1 MKGMATALTEI
12 QATPPGKRAGKY
24 LVFRLDGEDYAFPV
38 LRVQEIIRWT
48 VVTRVP
54 RMPDFVR
61 GVINL
66 RGKVVPVIDLHARF
80 GLAPVAVTPRTCIIV
95 LQVQRDTGLL
105 LSGVVVDEA
114 TEVAEVAPEE
124 ILPPP
129 EFGSRISTAF
139 IAGVG
144 RVSGQGI
151 LLLNVDKILD
161 HREWTSVEKV
171 LVEKEQVHE

>member
-1 MKGMATALTEI
+1 MATALTET
-12 QATPPGKRAGKY
+12 QGTTAWRRPGKH
-24 LVFRLDGEDYAFPV
+24 LFFRLDGEDYGFPV
-38 LRVQEIIRWT
+38 FKVQEIIQWT

-80 GLAPVAVTPRTCIIV
+80 GLPPVSVTPHTCIVV
-95 LQVQRDTGLL
+95 LQVQRETGLL

-114 TEVAEVAPEE
+114 TEVVEIPAED

-129 EFGSRISTAF
+129 EFGSRVNTAF

-144 RVSGQGI
+144 RAGGQGI
-151 LLLNVDKILD
+151 LLLNADKILD

-171 LVEKEQVHE
+171 LGEKEQSHE

>member
-1 MKGMATALTEI
+1 MF
-12 QATPPGKRAGKY
+12 
-24 LVFRLDGEDYAFPV
+24 FRLDGEDYGFPV
-38 LRVQEIIRWT
+38 LKVQEIIQWT

-80 GLAPVAVTPRTCIIV
+80 GLPPVSVTPHTCIVV
-95 LQVQRDTGLL
+95 LQVQRETGLL

-114 TEVAEVAPEE
+114 TEVVEIPAED

-129 EFGSRISTAF
+129 EFGSRVNTAF

-144 RVSGQGI
+144 RAGGQGI
-151 LLLNVDKILD
+151 LLLNADKILD

-171 LVEKEQVHE
+171 LGEKEQFHE